1 MTFMRKFIEK
11 MIQDGYMLDE
21 NGWLMIEREAN

>member
-11 MIQDGYMLDE
+11 MIQDGYVLDE
-21 NGWLMIEREAN
+21 NGWLMLIREVN